1 MKRSGSR
8 MIPVREDFAVEIFG
22 SDALIIRLADMRLFK
37 LNGEALA
44 MFELL
49 LETGCDT
56 AAAIAKAE
64 GQGDILRPED
74 VKEVQNILFSPSGES
89 ADTGPRILTIS

>member
-1 MKRSGSR
+1 
-8 MIPVREDFAVEIFG
+8 MIPAREDFAVEKFG

-37 LNGEALA
+37 VNEHALA

-56 AAAIAKAE
+56 AAARADE
-64 GQGDILRPED
+64 RGDLLDSED
-74 VKEVQNILFSPSGES
+74 IETVQNIIFL
-89 ADTGPRILTIS
+89 RIEDAEIDL

>member
-1 MKRSGSR
+1 
-8 MIPVREDFAVEIFG
+8 MIPAREDFAVEKFG

-37 LNGEALA
+37 VNEHALA

-56 AAAIAKAE
+56 AAARARADE
-64 GQGDILRPED
+64 RGDLLDSED
-74 VKEVQNILFSPSGES
+74 IETVQNIIFL
-89 ADTGPRILTIS
+89 RIEDAEIDQ